1 MSVKKIIFTMLFVS
15 NIFGQDKMLLK
26 SSEEIILEDRTN
38 FINYDTNYNF
48 IAYRSKY
55 FSKNK
60 IAILTI

>member
-1 MSVKKIIFTMLFVS
+1 
-15 NIFGQDKMLLK
+15 MLLK

-60 IAILTI
+60 IAILTIQNGKIIIRS